1 MYTIPTIHAPTLS
14 HLGPMVTLRSF
25 FILALRVKMFK
36 FLGLTAILVISWTT
50 HDHKRILDV
59 YLSI

>member
-1 MYTIPTIHAPTLS
+1 MMYTIPTIHAPTLS

-36 FLGLTAILVISWTT
+36 FLGLTAILVIS
-50 HDHKRILDV
+50 
-59 YLSI
+59 